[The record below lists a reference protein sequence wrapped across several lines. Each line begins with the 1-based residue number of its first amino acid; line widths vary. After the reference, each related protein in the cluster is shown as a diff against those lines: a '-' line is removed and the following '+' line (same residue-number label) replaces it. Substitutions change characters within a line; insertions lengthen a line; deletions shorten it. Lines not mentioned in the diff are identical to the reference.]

1 MSTPLPNPPFIF
13 PARDPDLTTQ
23 TPTAQ
28 PGGPP
33 PLPAFSFNP
42 GSAHSSQ
49 PSMPNLPV
57 NRAGGH
63 RRRCSEFVGGEQL
76 VSSGPVEAS
85 RGDEVNS
92 NTTPTKLP
100 VPGPG
105 FSAGGPGKRR
115 HAHRRSAAISSVDLT
130 AISNTLDLK
139 PAVGSAPLFS
149 TGAKRDLAAS
159 DEALRPTC
167 YSATTLGRFTP
178 PASPQI
184 MINDESLPA
193 VQLETASDRLTD
205 ERPIS
210 EISKDSGS
218 TVRPEDTARNSK
230 KPGPPTN
237 ELPSSVDRTQKPR
250 PRTADASLMLDPN
263 TISGTDDASRMKR
276 PLSATGHS
284 RFRKSISSGII
295 DAALRRHHGD
305 DSRWTE
311 SSRHSSSDDGDS
323 YASTE
328 DARGSFEST
337 SASKKKS
344 KTKKRQKKVRSWAGA
359 ILTRGKG
366 KRHSSKREETKDET
380 NQSEVTPPAIKRTN
394 SDLGSAVDVNFDN
407 DEDIVII
414 RTPTNP
420 AAPRSHEPTSEVEPR
435 ISLENSWKPRSFYEQ
450 TTQNDALSPIID
462 LDAALGPFNTP
473 DGRSRCTPESGFS
486 AATKRMYS
494 GGRRGE
500 FVGPEMRYHR
510 RAESAPEMPPFDRSF
525 LNQARLANNASL
537 ENPDVFYEE
546 EEDAFLAAT
555 SDSPKHSDEII
566 AAQAVSSGA
575 ESVDLQS
582 EGSKVSSDTLTREHT
597 SEVNTQQS
605 GLGIQKDELPEPS
618 EPNAISTYPD
628 SSSLVGQQPSTSPI
642 ELTPNIPPFSLQG
655 GSSLSNSSFPSP
667 DFTGSSSDAPRS
679 ITTSSTTDRNFSS
692 PSYNPSMDFPHASV
706 EDVPSLTS
714 SASTT
719 TNPLNRFSAT
729 FFPRPRLS
737 TDRSASFSAAVHRR
751 SSQANS
757 SKRSSLASLSKL
769 VVGSHAERSKLSYEE
784 KPPSDEPEKAKRK
797 SHRISR
803 LMHFWKTKDKDK
815 LNESAVPEERLS

>member
-13 PARDPDLTTQ
+13 PARDPDATTQ

-57 NRAGGH
+57 SRAGGH

-159 DEALRPTC
+159 DESLRPTC

-218 TVRPEDTARNSK
+218 TVRPEDTARNSE
-230 KPGPPTN
+230 KPGPPTS

-263 TISGTDDASRMKR
+263 TIRGTDDASRMKR

-366 KRHSSKREETKDET
+366 KRHSSKKEETKDET

-394 SDLGSAVDVNFDN
+394 SDLGSAVDVNFDD

-420 AAPRSHEPTSEVEPR
+420 AAPRSHEPTSEVEPH

-473 DGRSRCTPESGFS
+473 DGRSRCTPESSFS

-605 GLGIQKDELPEPS
+605 GLGIQKDGLPEPS
-618 EPNAISTYPD
+618 EPNAVSTYQD

-642 ELTPNIPPFSLQG
+642 ELTPNIPSFSLQG

-784 KPPSDEPEKAKRK
+784 KPPSDEQEKAKRK